1 MARTRRSSSKTKNE
15 STTTGDSGNANAT
28 NVAQTERGSK
38 KMAGLSPDQVAA
50 LLSKTRTKGQYIQYL
65 NEFIDG
71 GEMGV
76 EVGEQWVALKD
87 KKGTTLKQG
96 FDNAKDNK
104 EAHEGAENIQVIKQD
119 EKVYLV
125 NLSHEELATNAE
137 VAA

>member
-1 MARTRRSSSKTKNE
+1 MARQRRSSRKTENE
-15 STTTGDSGNANAT
+15 SPTEVDSGNANVT
-28 NVAQTERGSK
+28 PTHERTVT
-38 KMAGLSPDQVAA
+38 KMAGLTPEAVAA

-65 NEFIDG
+65 NEFVDS

-104 EAHEGAENIQVIKQD
+104 EAREGSENVQVIKQD

-125 NLSHEELATNAE
+125 NLAHEELSAQTE
-137 VAA
+137 EAAA

>member
-1 MARTRRSSSKTKNE
+1 MARQRRSSRSSTKNE
-15 STTTGDSGNANAT
+15 ASSEDSGNT
-28 NVAQTERGSK
+28 QTQQERGSK

-87 KKGTTLKQG
+87 KKATTLKQG

-104 EAHEGAENIQVIKQD
+104 EAHDGAENIQVIKQD

-125 NLSHEELATNAE
+125 NLAHDEIATGQEE
-137 VAA
+137 AA